1 MIMKKFERSILR
13 KVNHCIG
20 LILSVLGVTLSGCD
34 QGKFSTAYGTPS
46 AEFRV
51 SGRVQNAYRRG
62 IGGIKV
68 TLKKASEYGNIPFAS
83 DTTSTN
89 GAFYVDRLNILE
101 DDTEYWIVAEDV
113 DSTEN
118 GLYQADS
125 VLVAPKYQ
133 QDPNNS
139 WHSIASIDDV
149 TIVLKEKE

>member
-1 MIMKKFERSILR
+1 MKKFECSILR
-13 KVNHCIG
+13 KVNYCIG
-20 LILSVLGVTLSGCD
+20 LILSILGVTLSGCD
-34 QGKFSTAYGTPS
+34 QGELSTAYGTPS

-51 SGRVQNAYRRG
+51 SGCVQNGYKG

-68 TLKKASEYGNIPFAS
+68 TLKKASEYGNISFVS

-89 GAFYVDRLNILE
+89 GAFYVDRLDILE

-125 VLVAPKYQ
+125 VLVVPKYQ

-149 TIVLKEKE
+149 VITLKEKE